1 MERTKATII
10 DVARA
15 AGVSPSTVSRVL
27 NGTTRVDADKA
38 ARVHAAVAEMG
49 YVPNAFARSLLGHAG
64 RSVGVLVPQLADEF
78 YGRVVTGIEDALKQG
93 GYHMICSLGH
103 DDREVEAAAIAMF
116 LESRVA
122 GLVLFSDHVPVRDIL
137 GLARAGHPI
146 VLINRVVPE
155 LAAHAIRID
164 NVYSGAL
171 ATHHLLALGHTRI
184 AHVAGPLG
192 RAGARERLEGYHQA
206 LRDHGIERDDR
217 LVFEGDF
224 TEEGGRE
231 AVVRALAA
239 RARQNVD
246 FTAVFAANDRM
257 AAGAIAAIREAGLS
271 VPDDVSVV
279 GFDNSAISRFTF
291 PTLTTIDY
299 PVTTMGRQ
307 AAEHL
312 LHLITGG
319 DPPPLPLI
327 QPRLVERDSTR
338 APAR

>member
-1 MERTKATII
+1 MDRTKATII

-27 NGTTRVDADKA
+27 NGTTRVDAEKA
-38 ARVHAAVAEMG
+38 ARVHSAVADMG

-78 YGRVVTGIEDALKQG
+78 YGRVVTGIEDGLKQG
-93 GYHMICSLGH
+93 GYQMVCSLGH
-103 DDREVEAAAIAMF
+103 DDRKVEAEAIAMF
-116 LESRVA
+116 LETRVA
-122 GLVLFSDHVPVRDIL
+122 GLVLVSDHVPVRDIL
-137 GLARAGHPI
+137 TLARGGHPI
-146 VLINRVVPE
+146 VLINRVIPE
-155 LAAHAIRID
+155 LTAHAIRID

-171 ATHHLLALGHTRI
+171 ATRHLLEFGHTRI
-184 AHVAGPLG
+184 AHVAGSLS
-192 RAGARERLEGYHQA
+192 RTGARERLEGYHLA

-231 AVVRALAA
+231 AVARALAA
-239 RARQNVD
+239 RALQSSD

-257 AAGAIAAIREAGLS
+257 AAGAIAAIRKAGLR
-271 VPDDVSVV
+271 VPDDLSVV

-291 PTLTTIDY
+291 PTLTTVDY
-299 PVTTMGRQ
+299 PVTSMGRQ
-307 AAEHL
+307 AADHL
-312 LHLITGG
+312 LHLIAGD

-327 QPRLVERDSTR
+327 QPRLVERDSTS